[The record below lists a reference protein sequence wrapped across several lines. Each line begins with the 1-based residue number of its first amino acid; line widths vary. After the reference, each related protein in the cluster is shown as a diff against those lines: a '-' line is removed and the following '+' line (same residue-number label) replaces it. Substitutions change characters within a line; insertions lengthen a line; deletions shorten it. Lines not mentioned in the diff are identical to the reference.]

1 MRVSLRPTLNLHTKQ
16 VIAQKT
22 AASCVRRAC
31 KGPGARVDKQ
41 RQRQPF
47 TPRPWTSRA
56 TTDVFGTIIYGSR
69 LLAVGNRRGA
79 TVLPRAS
86 AFGSL
91 TDRLN
96 SVWANLN
103 DEDDLS
109 LENIKGPLKDI
120 RRALLEADVSLPVVR
135 RFIKNIEQ
143 KAVGTRVTKGV
154 NARQQLTKVVADE
167 LCEMMGGFG
176 GERLALKDPSEGP
189 TVILMA
195 GLQGV
200 GKTTACGKLALYLK
214 EQGKD
219 SLLVAT
225 DVYRP
230 AAIDQLKRLGE
241 QIGTPVFDM
250 GVHVDPPEVA
260 RIGLEK
266 AREMGVDVVIVDTA
280 GRLQIDGQLME
291 ELQATKIATAA
302 DETLLVVD
310 AMTGQEAAA
319 LTAAFDEAVG
329 ITGAVLTKMDGDT
342 RGGAALS
349 VREVSGRPIKFIGVG
364 EKLEALEAFY
374 PERMTSR
381 ILGMGDVV
389 TLVERAQQA
398 VKDEE
403 AEQIRDKIMSATF
416 DFNDF
421 IKQMEMMGQ
430 MGGMDGL
437 MKLLPGMSS
446 ISEREMQEAEKSL
459 KVAKSLIFS
468 MTSKERRFPDIL
480 VAGATAQSRRN
491 RIVKG
496 AGRSDKDLAQLI
508 ILFGSM
514 RVKMQKM
521 SVEISGASTDVGLT
535 PQLSEEDMNALANE
549 GLRKSVSPGM
559 VRRQKIRRLAAL
571 QMNTVD

>member
-167 LCEMMGGFG
+167 LCELMGGFG
-176 GERLALKDPSEGP
+176 GDGLAFKEPPDGP
-189 TVILMA
+189 TVILMT

-200 GKTTACGKLALYLK
+200 GKTTACGKLALYLQK
-214 EQGKD
+214 QGKR

-230 AAIDQLKRLGE
+230 AAIDQLKMLGQ

-250 GVHVDPPEVA
+250 GSDVNPTEVA
-260 RIGLEK
+260 ALGVQK
-266 AREMGVDVVIVDTA
+266 AKAEGIDVVIVDTA
-280 GRLQIDGQLME
+280 GRLQIDEQLMA
-291 ELQATKIATAA
+291 ELQATKELTTA

-319 LTAAFDEAVG
+319 LTAAFDDAVG

-349 VREVSGRPIKFIGVG
+349 VREVSGKPIKFIGVG
-364 EKLEALEAFY
+364 EKMESLEAFY

-381 ILGMGDVV
+381 ILGMGDIV
-389 TLVERAQQA
+389 TLVERAQEA
-398 VKDEE
+398 VKEE
-403 AEQIRDKIMSATF
+403 QAAQMREKIMSATF

-421 IKQMEMMGQ
+421 ITQMELMGQ
-430 MGGMDGL
+430 MGGMGGL
-437 MKLLPGMSS
+437 MKMLPGTNGLN
-446 ISEREMQEAEKSL
+446 ERDLQEAEKSV
-459 KVAKSLIFS
+459 KVARSLIMS
-468 MTSKERRFPDIL
+468 MTTKERQFPDIL
-480 VAGATAQSRRN
+480 VAGATAESRRQ

-508 ILFGSM
+508 VMFGNM
-514 RVKMQKM
+514 RVKMQKLSAKM
-521 SVEISGASTDVGLT
+521 TGASVDVGLT
-535 PQLSEEDMNALANE
+535 PQLSEADLNKLALE
-549 GLRKSVSPGM
+549 GVRKNVSPGM
-559 VRRQKIRRLAAL
+559 VRRQKFMKEARPY
-571 QMNTVD
+571 